1 MLSTSYRLKLEGICH
16 KIVNG
21 EAVELNEM
29 IWCEKLAKSN
39 QSAASI
45 LRKARR
51 KASNPDMTEDSL
63 DGFLNALDLG
73 DPDIQNHRTGFNS
86 VDEIVDWFRR
96 DDTDE
101 EGDKNWRRRD

>member
-1 MLSTSYRLKLEGICH
+1 MLSTQYRLRLEGICL

-29 IWCEKLAKSN
+29 IWCEKLSKSN

-73 DPDIQNHRTGFNS
+73 DPDPTNHRTGFNS
-86 VDEIVDWFRR
+86 VDEIADWFKR
-96 DDTDE
+96 DDLTNED
-101 EGDKNWRRRD
+101 DTWRRRD

>member
-1 MLSTSYRLKLEGICH
+1 MLSTQYRLKLEKICN

-21 EAVELNEM
+21 NEVLLEEM
-29 IWCEKLAKSN
+29 IWCEKLSKSN

-51 KASNPDMTEDSL
+51 KAANPDMTEDNL

-73 DPDIQNHRTGFNS
+73 P
-86 VDEIVDWFRR
+86 VD
-96 DDTDE
+96 
-101 EGDKNWRRRD
+101 N

>member
-1 MLSTSYRLKLEGICH
+1 MLSTSYRLKLEGICL

-21 EAVELNEM
+21 EAVELSDM
-29 IWCEKLAKSN
+29 IWAEKLAKSN

-86 VDEIVDWFRR
+86 VDEIADWFRR